1 MRVHP
6 NKKAIRALGIA
17 ESFRKNA
24 KFSALAGVVMRS
36 DLIIDGFVYGKATV
50 EGDDS
55 TEQIMRM
62 FSLLGR
68 KDVNLIMLQGCVIS
82 LYNIID
88 VDQLSEKTRTPVVC
102 LTFGES
108 SGIEGAIRHHFPE
121 AHEKKVESYRRLGAR
136 TRVVLKTGHSVYV
149 RTSNIDENS
158 TEKVLNLFTLQGS
171 LPEPVRVAKLL
182 ARARARPNES

>member
-17 ESFRKNA
+17 ESFRMKA
-24 KFSALAGVVMRS
+24 KFSTLAGVVMRS
-36 DLIIDGFVYGKATV
+36 DLVIDGFVYGKATV

-55 TEQIMRM
+55 TKQIVRM
-62 FSLLGR
+62 FSSLGR
-68 KDVNLIMLQGCVIS
+68 NDVNLIMLQGCVIS
-82 LYNIID
+82 LYNIVD
-88 VDQLSEKTRTPVVC
+88 VDELSKKTRTPVVC

-108 SGIEGAIRHHFPE
+108 PGIEGAIRHHFPGG
-121 AHEKKVESYRRLGAR
+121 HENKIVSYRRLGAR
-136 TRVVLKTGHSVYV
+136 RRVVLKTGHSAYV
-149 RTSNIDENS
+149 RTSGIDECS

-182 ARARARPNES
+182 ARARARAHPA